1 MNANS
6 EKLSL
11 RSTVGRPGISLVLI
25 ALVVLFCPL
34 SFGGTL
40 GGVGGG
46 AASPSFSQ
54 GGGSELLGPPETLRL
69 RFRMLEKRLWDFD
82 GEE

>member
-11 RSTVGRPGISLVLI
+11 FPTVGRPAISLEPMSLVLYG
-25 ALVVLFCPL
+25 PL

-46 AASPSFSQ
+46 AVSSLFSQ
-54 GGGSELLGPPETLRL
+54 GGGSEPLSPGALRL
-69 RFRMLEKRLWDFD
+69 RLRMLEKRLWDFE